1 MTTDLRFRKNLISVA
16 DFVKTRDRLFCS
28 GWAGPGEGKTYFCL
42 GFPSP
47 IYMYSFEP
55 EGPLWALR
63 TALHNGLIEPDDV
76 YVDEVIP
83 NALKT
88 GDFPL
93 IRDTEEE
100 HKIYDY
106 FKDAVDYVC
115 RTETQGTIAID
126 TGTTFNQITQEVE
139 MEEIVKKR
147 KRQGKSEPYK
157 FDFGHANRATKH
169 FIDRLRASSMNL
181 VIVHH
186 AREKYNSKGDATGR
200 FEYQGS
206 GQIVRWVDVH
216 GRIQY
221 KVREGE
227 EPDSWMDI
235 EKCRLDRSK
244 IGTEVENPSYET
256 LMKALGN

>member
-139 MEEIVKKR
+139 ME
-147 KRQGKSEPYK
+147 
-157 FDFGHANRATKH
+157 
-169 FIDRLRASSMNL
+169 
-181 VIVHH
+181 
-186 AREKYNSKGDATGR
+186 
-200 FEYQGS
+200 
-206 GQIVRWVDVH
+206 
-216 GRIQY
+216 
-221 KVREGE
+221 
-227 EPDSWMDI
+227 
-235 EKCRLDRSK
+235 
-244 IGTEVENPSYET
+244 
-256 LMKALGN
+256 